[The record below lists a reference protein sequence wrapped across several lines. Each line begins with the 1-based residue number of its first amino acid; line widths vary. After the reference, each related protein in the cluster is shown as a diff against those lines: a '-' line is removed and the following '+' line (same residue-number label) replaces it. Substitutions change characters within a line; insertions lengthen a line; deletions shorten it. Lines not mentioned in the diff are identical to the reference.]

1 MLHAIWSGK
10 ARRLKIEGL
19 VEPAPRWRDIFH
31 SNEDLL
37 TATVFERLAY
47 LSDAVFRQLIA
58 FMTGESGGTGFS
70 LNEISFWP
78 CLKGCPNR
86 HWVEPDIIM
95 LLEESLVVIEVK
107 PPNGGGW
114 QNLEQWKNEIRAAVG
129 YKASLFHPAREKLL
143 MERRRYCLCSN
154 LCCAIQGDY
163 PSVGMG
169 AIRSGFGKFG
179 CRNAAG

>member
-70 LNEISFWP
+70 LNEI
-78 CLKGCPNR
+78 L
-86 HWVEPDIIM
+86 
-95 LLEESLVVIEVK
+95 
-107 PPNGGGW
+107 
-114 QNLEQWKNEIRAAVG
+114 
-129 YKASLFHPAREKLL
+129 
-143 MERRRYCLCSN
+143 
-154 LCCAIQGDY
+154 
-163 PSVGMG
+163 
-169 AIRSGFGKFG
+169 SGPV
-179 CRNAAG
+179 